1 MKRVVLAVPD
11 PWNYLNRYPEHSM
24 AIINPDSGHER
35 KQYLLDNLDWS
46 LMITPEGEHYRDGN
60 DYANEQIVMY
70 TSGTTG
76 DSKFF
81 GYTTEQVQ
89 HVVDNVIASY
99 EFTANDR
106 FLSIM
111 PLWHGHGHILN
122 LVAAKV
128 GMEVHY
134 ARPPEL
140 KRQINFSPTW
150 ISAIPDLLR
159 IMARSQKFPD
169 LRFVRSASVA
179 LPNQVFDNL
188 KTSFNAPVIESFGM
202 SEACSH
208 CFTNPLYGE
217 HRIGTIGL
225 PDGIDAE
232 IRNGNLWLRGSQCYT
247 TDWFDTGDLAEQDSA
262 GYYKILGRN
271 IDRLTLHGI
280 KLDPL
285 SIENKVY
292 NQLPDVNEIVVF
304 GEDKMMCI
312 YTGTAIPAQV
322 REALTSINPLCNPR
336 FLQQV
341 DEIPKNNAGKVSRTL
356 LKDLYQ

>member
-11 PWNYLNRYPEHSM
+11 PWNYLNRFPEYSM
-24 AIINPDSGHER
+24 AIINPASGAGR
-35 KQYLLDNLDWS
+35 KQYLLDKLDWS
-46 LMITPEGEHYRDGN
+46 LLVTPDDEQHRDGG
-60 DYANEQIVMY
+60 DYANEQIVIY

-81 GYTTEQVQ
+81 SYTNEQVQ
-89 HVVDNVIASY
+89 HVVDSIVASY
-99 EFTANDR
+99 EFTVNDR

-122 LVAAKV
+122 LVAARV

-134 ARPPEL
+134 TYPPEL

-159 IMARSQKFPD
+159 IMSRTQKFPN

-179 LPNQVFDNL
+179 LPNQVFDDL
-188 KTSFNAPVIESFGM
+188 KTSFNSPIIESFGM
-202 SEACSH
+202 SESCSH

-217 HRIGTIGL
+217 QRIGTIGL
-225 PDGIDAE
+225 PDGIEAD
-232 IRNGNLWLRGSQCYT
+232 IRNGNLWLRGLQCYT
-247 TDWFDTGDLAEQDSA
+247 SDWFDTGDLAEQDSA
-262 GYYKILGRN
+262 GYYKILGRKL
-271 IDRLTLHGI
+271 DRLTLHGI

-285 SIENKVY
+285 SIENQVY
-292 NQLPDVNEIVVF
+292 NQLADVKEIVVF
-304 GEDKMMCI
+304 GEDRMMCV
-312 YTGTAIPAQV
+312 YTGTATPAQV
-322 REALTSINPLCNPR
+322 RETLTAINRLCNPR

-356 LKDLYQ
+356 LKELYP

>member
-1 MKRVVLAVPD
+1 MKRVVLVVPD
-11 PWNYLNRYPEHSM
+11 PWNYLDRFPEFSM
-24 AIINPDSGHER
+24 AIVNPDAAAER
-35 KQYLLDNLDWS
+35 KQYLLDKLDWS
-46 LMITPEGEHYRDGN
+46 LMITPEGEQYRDGGN
-60 DYANEQIVMY
+60 YADEQIVVY

-81 GYTTEQVQ
+81 SYTNKQVQ
-89 HVVDNVIASY
+89 HVVDSVIASY

-122 LVAAKV
+122 LAASKV
-128 GMEVHY
+128 GMEVHHI
-134 ARPPEL
+134 RPPDL
-140 KRQINFSPTW
+140 KRQVNFSPTW

-159 IMARSQKFPD
+159 IMARTQKFPD

-179 LPNQVFDNL
+179 LPDQVFNDL
-188 KTSFNAPVIESFGM
+188 KISFSAPVIESFGM

-208 CFTNPLYGE
+208 CFTNPLHGE
-217 HRIGTIGL
+217 QRIGTIGL

-232 IRNGNLWLRGSQCYT
+232 IRNNNLWLRGPQCYT
-247 TDWFDTGDLAEQDSA
+247 TDWFDTGDLAEQDNA

-271 IDRLTLHGI
+271 IDRLILHGI

-292 NQLPDVNEIVVF
+292 NQLPEVKEIVVF
-304 GEDKMMCI
+304 GEDRMMCV
-312 YTGTAIPAQV
+312 YTGTATPAQV
-322 REALTSINPLCNPR
+322 KETLISIDRLCNPR
-336 FLQQV
+336 FLQQI

>member
-11 PWNYLNRYPEHSM
+11 PWNYLDQFPKFSM
-24 AIINPDSGHER
+24 AIINPDAAAER

-46 LMITPEGEHYRDGN
+46 LLVTPEGEQHRNGGNYDG
-60 DYANEQIVMY
+60 EQIVMY

-81 GYTTEQVQ
+81 SYTNKQVQ

-122 LVAAKV
+122 LAAHKV
-128 GMEVHY
+128 GMEVHHI
-134 ARPPEL
+134 RPPDL
-140 KRQINFSPTW
+140 KRQVNFSPTW

-159 IMARSQKFPD
+159 IMARTQKFPD

-179 LPNQVFDNL
+179 LPNQVFNDL
-188 KTSFNAPVIESFGM
+188 KISFSAPVIESFGM

-208 CFTNPLYGE
+208 CFTNPLHGE
-217 HRIGTIGL
+217 QRIGTIGL

-232 IRNGNLWLRGSQCYT
+232 IRNDNLWLRGPQCYT
-247 TDWFDTGDLAEQDSA
+247 TDWFDTGDLVEQDSA

-271 IDRLTLHGI
+271 IDRLILHGI

-292 NQLPDVNEIVVF
+292 NQLSDVKEIVVF
-304 GEDKMMCI
+304 GEDRMMCV
-312 YTGTAIPAQV
+312 YTGTATPTQV
-322 REALTSINPLCNPR
+322 RQTLTSIDRLCNPR